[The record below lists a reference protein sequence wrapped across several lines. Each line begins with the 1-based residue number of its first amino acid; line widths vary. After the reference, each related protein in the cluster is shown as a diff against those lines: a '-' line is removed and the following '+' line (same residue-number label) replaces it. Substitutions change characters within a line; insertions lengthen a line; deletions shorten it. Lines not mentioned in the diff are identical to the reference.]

1 MSKKTQVTNT
11 LKANRDLNA
20 KIAQVDKLEND
31 LQARN
36 NTINEKIAQVN
47 TLEHDLQARNNT
59 IAALN
64 AEIQAREQQSQHQQS
79 QIAQQN
85 HTIATLNAEIQVREQ
100 QSQHQQGQI
109 TQMIAQR
116 IERQAIIDTL
126 KDLSLMSEFDSMHK
140 AVSHDINTLIDTLK
154 DLRLMSEFDS
164 MHTAVSHAI
173 NTLTEYTTMLKDKW
187 SRGIRKLFNEKTQF
201 VTTAVVGSEIS
212 IPVAQRINYDIQEE
226 APNRQIDT
234 AVYRVLSQGFM
245 LGDTII
251 EKARVTRIDPL

>member
-11 LKANRDLNA
+11 LKVIRDL
-20 KIAQVDKLEND
+20 
-31 LQARN
+31 
-36 NTINEKIAQVN
+36 NEKIAQVN
-47 TLEHDLQARNNT
+47 TLEHDLQAQNNT

-64 AEIQAREQQSQHQQS
+64 AEIQAREQQSQHQQALIE
-79 QIAQQN
+79 QMTAKIAE
-85 HTIATLNAEIQVREQ
+85 LNTA
-100 QSQHQQGQI
+100 
-109 TQMIAQR
+109 IAQR

-126 KDLSLMSEFDSMHK
+126 KELRLMSEFDFMHKAVSRDTEFESMHT
-140 AVSHDINTLIDTLK
+140 AVSHDINTL
-154 DLRLMSEFDS
+154 
-164 MHTAVSHAI
+164 TA
-173 NTLTEYTTMLKDKW
+173 YTTMLKDKW

-245 LGDTII
+245 LGDIVI

>member
-1 MSKKTQVTNT
+1 MSKKTQ
-11 LKANRDLNA
+11 L
-20 KIAQVDKLEND
+20 
-31 LQARN
+31 
-36 NTINEKIAQVN
+36 IN
-47 TLEHDLQARNNT
+47 
-59 IAALN
+59 AALN
-64 AEIQAREQQSQHQQS
+64 AKVSKHEQEVQDQQAKIEQLTAK
-79 QIAQQN
+79 I
-85 HTIATLNAEIQVREQ
+85 TELN
-100 QSQHQQGQI
+100 
-109 TQMIAQR
+109 TTIAQR

-126 KDLSLMSEFDSMHK
+126 KDL
-140 AVSHDINTLIDTLK
+140 
-154 DLRLMSEFDS
+154 RLMSEFDF
-164 MHTAVSHAI
+164 MHNAVSRNI

-187 SRGIRKLFNEKTQF
+187 SLGIRKLFNEKTQF